1 MLKAPEALSWQRE
14 DTMVGI
20 IGGSG
25 LYQIEGIGI
34 RKNIEV
40 KTPYG
45 SPSDSYIIGELSDKT
60 IVFLPRHG
68 KKHAVPPH
76 KINYR
81 ANIWGFKELGVE
93 RILSVG
99 AVGGLTPRTKPG
111 SIVIPDQII
120 DMTRARHATFFE
132 GKSRVVHIDF
142 TEPYCPELRKN
153 LLDASRI
160 SGIPLKKSGTYICT
174 EGPRLETKAEIQFF
188 SRIGADVVGMTGMPE
203 ASLAREAE
211 ICYAGIAVVTNY
223 AAGLTGNKLTATEV
237 VSMMNKTIGSLQV
250 LLKEVFRNIP
260 SRRGCACGNA
270 LKEATI

>member
-34 RKNIEV
+34 RKKIEV

-142 TEPYCPELRKN
+142 TEPFCKGLRKA
-153 LLDASRI
+153 LVAAASRTRTTVM
-160 SGIPLKKSGTYICT
+160 KKGTYIVVN
-174 EGPRLETKAEIQFF
+174 GPRLETAAEIRVFARQ
-188 SRIGADVVGMTGMPE
+188 GADVVGMTAMPE
-203 ASLAREAE
+203 AVLAREAE
-211 ICYAGIAVVTNY
+211 ICFACIAVVTNA
-223 AAGLTGNKLTATEV
+223 AAGITEGRL
-237 VSMMNKTIGSLQV
+237 SA
-250 LLKEVFRNIP
+250 KEVIETMKASTDKIRALLRAFF
-260 SRRGCACGNA
+260 SLGVGTSACSCGTA
-270 LKEATI
+270 LQDARM